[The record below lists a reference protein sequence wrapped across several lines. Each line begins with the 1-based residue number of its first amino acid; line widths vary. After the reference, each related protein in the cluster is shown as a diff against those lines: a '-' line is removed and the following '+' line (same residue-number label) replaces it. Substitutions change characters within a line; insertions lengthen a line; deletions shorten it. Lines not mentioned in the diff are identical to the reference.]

1 MSYNP
6 TIEEMLVIETS
17 NLKEALKI
25 IDKNAQGTVFV
36 VGAKKNI
43 VGILTDGDIRRAL
56 IAGNTLDTP
65 VSFIM
70 VKNFTSLSVTTP
82 TDIIQS
88 SLSDKI
94 RHIPLFDENNC
105 LVDYACYSRAHRIPV
120 MTPLLNGNELKYVTE
135 CITTGWISSQ
145 GAFVKK
151 FENLFGEFTGCKN
164 TLAVSN
170 GTVAIHL
177 ALEALGI
184 GEGDEVIVPNITFAA
199 SINTVIC
206 ARATP
211 ILVDVD
217 KESWTISAVEIEKNI
232 TPKTKA
238 IMPVHLYG
246 HPCDM
251 DAIMAIAKKHNLFVV
266 EDCAEALGTLYK
278 NKHVGTFGDAATFS
292 FFGNKTITTGEG
304 GMVLFRDEKIL
315 QHATV
320 LRDHG
325 MSKTKRYWHEFVG
338 YNYRLTNV
346 QAAIGVAQMERLVE
360 FVAAKRKIASIY
372 NQGLAKFEGAVIPPN
387 KDWAFNSYWLYT
399 FLVTDN
405 FGVERDELIEKMM
418 KNGVETRPLFF
429 PLHVMPPYAKYVK
442 NGQTFPVS
450 NFLSAHGIS
459 LPSSVNIEDA
469 EQKNI
474 LQFIEAIYNTR
485 RLNVNV

>member
-151 FENLFGEFTGCKN
+151 FENLFE
-164 TLAVSN
+164 
-170 GTVAIHL
+170 
-177 ALEALGI
+177 
-184 GEGDEVIVPNITFAA
+184 
-199 SINTVIC
+199 
-206 ARATP
+206 
-211 ILVDVD
+211 
-217 KESWTISAVEIEKNI
+217 
-232 TPKTKA
+232 
-238 IMPVHLYG
+238 
-246 HPCDM
+246 
-251 DAIMAIAKKHNLFVV
+251 
-266 EDCAEALGTLYK
+266 GTLSMISIFRVYK
-278 NKHVGTFGDAATFS
+278 
-292 FFGNKTITTGEG
+292 
-304 GMVLFRDEKIL
+304 
-315 QHATV
+315 
-320 LRDHG
+320 
-325 MSKTKRYWHEFVG
+325 
-338 YNYRLTNV
+338 
-346 QAAIGVAQMERLVE
+346 
-360 FVAAKRKIASIY
+360 
-372 NQGLAKFEGAVIPPN
+372 
-387 KDWAFNSYWLYT
+387 
-399 FLVTDN
+399 
-405 FGVERDELIEKMM
+405 
-418 KNGVETRPLFF
+418 
-429 PLHVMPPYAKYVK
+429 
-442 NGQTFPVS
+442 
-450 NFLSAHGIS
+450 
-459 LPSSVNIEDA
+459 
-469 EQKNI
+469 
-474 LQFIEAIYNTR
+474 
-485 RLNVNV
+485 